1 MLCQKCGKNVANT
14 HIKTVINGKVTE
26 QSLCGYCAA
35 KQGFS
40 SPAGNSL
47 SKLLAS
53 MMGQSLQMGS
63 ASSGARCKSCGAT
76 FADIAENGK
85 VGCATCYSEFSE
97 QLLPHLKRIHGNI
110 KHTGKIPTERQLVVK
125 PSADTISELKARLAS
140 LVVAEEY
147 EEAAVV
153 RDEIKRLEAQQ

>member
-35 KQGFS
+35 KQGFA

-53 MMGQSLQMGS
+53 MMGQSLQLGS
-63 ASSGARCKSCGAT
+63 VSSAARCNSCGAT

-85 VGCATCYSEFSE
+85 VGCAACYSEFSE
-97 QLLPHLKRIHGNI
+97 QLLPYLKRIHGSI

-125 PSADTISELKARLAS
+125 PAESTVEELKAKLAS
-140 LVVAEEY
+140 LVAAEEY

-153 RDEIKRLEAQQ
+153 RDEIKRLEGEQ